1 MHLVF
6 LCVIEICNA
15 LDVLILD
22 RVSKRKKPAAS
33 LNDDDVVA
41 GSVEEVNHHDKTG
54 LGSEAWKHNQ
64 PLDVE
69 SEGLLCSLRTS
80 SIFSVFIKNNPD
92 FGTQSALGC
101 GIWGS
106 Y

>member
-22 RVSKRKKPAAS
+22 RVSKRKMPATV
-33 LNDDDVVA
+33 NGD
-41 GSVEEVNHHDKTG
+41 GHVEDSSTGEVNHHDKTG

-69 SEGLLCSLRTS
+69 SEGLLYSFSRFSLIS
-80 SIFSVFIKNNPD
+80 
-92 FGTQSALGC
+92 
-101 GIWGS
+101 
-106 Y
+106 